1 VSKATV
7 CSFQEGEGEM
17 RCHSLT
23 ILTSVWFGCFWLLL
37 ISLFGGFLL
46 LMSSKPYVEEADI
59 LWWRNVLFLAAAFG
73 SMVYVRFWYYPWLM
87 EKKRDPVLPRHQPAD
102 GGAIAPAHP
111 LTISLI

>member
-1 VSKATV
+1 
-7 CSFQEGEGEM
+7 M

-23 ILTSVWFGCFWLLL
+23 ILASVWFGCFWLFL

-59 LWWRNVLFLAAAFG
+59 LWWRNIMFVSAAVG
-73 SMVYVRFWYYPWLM
+73 SMVYVRCWYYPWLM
-87 EKKRDPVLPRHQPAD
+87 EKKRDPVLPRHHAPSEEV
-102 GGAIAPAHP
+102 IAPAHP